1 MEPKP
6 TPASPPE
13 PQSDLPN
20 VPMPAEQA
28 PETPDSF
35 QPVVIAPTVH
45 GAGLTPISHDPKPA
59 APTPATLVSVPS
71 STDSVST
78 ATAATQST
86 DEPTTPTEVTTNPT
100 PTPALTPANL
110 EPAQV
115 NTTPLSTGP
124 ASAVPSEIPPAA
136 ETPSP
141 ASPAPPAQV
150 FSSTFAPEVPEKK
163 SKKKLFL
170 LTGGGALLALLL
182 AGGFVF
188 GYYLPNTPSHVWST
202 GLNRTGKALDSIV
215 TSATEEKKLETYK
228 TSEISGNFKATYG
241 GQSYS
246 GELTSAFDDANSDS
260 GLTIST
266 KDKTGKT
273 TDLKVLAKTNIASGN
288 NFPDI
293 YFQIVGLKSLG
304 LDQYIPNISSYDSK
318 WIQIDS
324 KYLESI
330 GATYL
335 SGTDN
340 NQKEVTS
347 SDVAELARSATNVT
361 TDYLLTTDKDKAVF
375 TQQSFVGKET
385 VDGVK
390 AYHYTVGI
398 DKDHAKAYCTALSN
412 AMLSS
417 NAYKKVAQPKDDEL
431 AKAKENAAKDCQ
443 TTVDEDFKATD
454 TFDLW
459 VDSKYKLVYKVRVY
473 DEKDKGIYTDIG
485 QLYKGDDKLSL
496 FAAWHDTKAKSDSKF
511 TVDTDLKTNATT
523 GTFTAKSDSED
534 SPYDLTATVKAT
546 LSNKDIKFTKPSPTV
561 PIQDVLAAFGY
572 TAPAASSP
580 STSTTTASVSSKSK
594 DAESKTD
601 INSLEAHIEA
611 YYAQH
616 GTYPTLSLLNNPTW
630 RATNMKGLDS
640 AALTPPDSTATTVA
654 TTVSASQYGYTASG
668 CTSSDCTGYTLS
680 AVLSD
685 GTVYTKKSE

>member
-6 TPASPPE
+6 TPTTEPE
-13 PQSDLPN
+13 PRNNTPAPDSQS
-20 VPMPAEQA
+20 Q
-28 PETPDSF
+28 ETPDSL
-35 QPVVIAPTVH
+35 QPVVITPTVH
-45 GAGLTPISHDPKPA
+45 SAGLTPISHDPEPATSEPA
-59 APTPATLVSVPS
+59 AAPSPTIPASVPPSTGTTPAAADAAQSAAEPATPAE
-71 STDSVST
+71 
-78 ATAATQST
+78 ATADAAPS
-86 DEPTTPTEVTTNPT
+86 
-100 PTPALTPANL
+100 PAITPANL
-110 EPAQV
+110 GPTQPSTTPTTTTPASPTPSETSQAVTTPASTEASPPVEPAQ
-115 NTTPLSTGP
+115 
-124 ASAVPSEIPPAA
+124 
-136 ETPSP
+136 
-141 ASPAPPAQV
+141 PAQV
-150 FSSTFAPEVPEKK
+150 FSSTFAPEAPEKK
-163 SKKKLFL
+163 GKKKLFL

-246 GELTSAFDDANSDS
+246 GELTSAFDDADSDS
-260 GLTIST
+260 GLTVST

-273 TDLKVLAKTNIASGN
+273 TDLKVLAKTNIAKGN

-304 LDQYIPNISSYDSK
+304 LDQFVPNVSSYDSK

-459 VDSKYKLVYKVRVY
+459 IDSKYKLVYKVRVY
-473 DEKDKGIYTDIG
+473 DEKDKGIYTDVG

-523 GTFTAKSDSED
+523 GTFTAKSTDEG
-534 SPYDLTATVKAT
+534 SPYDLTATIKAT
-546 LSNKDIKFTKPSPTV
+546 LSNKDVKFTKPSPTV
-561 PIQDVLAAFGY
+561 PIQDILTALGY
-572 TAPAASSP
+572 TAPTTSS
-580 STSTTTASVSSKSK
+580 
-594 DAESKTD
+594 
-601 INSLEAHIEA
+601 
-611 YYAQH
+611 Q
-616 GTYPTLSLLNNPTW
+616 
-630 RATNMKGLDS
+630 S
-640 AALTPPDSTATTVA
+640 AAT
-654 TTVSASQYGYTASG
+654 
-668 CTSSDCTGYTLS
+668 S
-680 AVLSD
+680 AVR
-685 GTVYTKKSE
+685 